1 MAKIISNSLIVLSF
15 VFFTTSKAQTIKL
28 IPIWETDTTLKT
40 PESVLIDFK
49 TNVMYVSC
57 INGQPNLANQKSY
70 ISKIDQNGKVVKLK
84 FSEGLNSTKGMGIL
98 ADKLY
103 VTEMTNVVEI
113 SLSTGKVLNRYP
125 IADAKFLNDIAVDLK
140 SGSVYISDSGAGKVW
155 SLKNGKI
162 TSVLDGGIL
171 KGINGLLVE
180 QNTLLIGNGD
190 GSLLSMNLAN
200 KKIKTVAKVSGQ
212 IDGIAALGKG
222 SYIVS
227 EWPGKIWH
235 INSAGKSELLIDSS
249 KDKINTADLT
259 YNPKTKILLVP
270 TFFHNKVMA
279 YKVQ

>member
-1 MAKIISNSLIVLSF
+1 MTKIISNSLLLMAFFS
-15 VFFTTSKAQTIKL
+15 FTTSKAQNITL
-28 IPIWETDTTLKT
+28 VPVWETDTTLKT

-57 INGQPNLANQKSY
+57 INGQPNLANQESY
-70 ISKIDQNGKVVKLK
+70 ISKINQSGKVVKLK
-84 FSEGLNSTKGMGIL
+84 FSEGLNATKGMGIL

-113 SLSTGKVLNRYP
+113 SLSTGKVLKRYP
-125 IADAKFLNDIAVDLK
+125 VTDAKFLNDIAVDPK
-140 SGSVYISDSGAGKVW
+140 SGSVYISDSGAGKIW

-162 TSVLDGGIL
+162 ASVLDGGIL
-171 KGINGLLVE
+171 KGNNGLLIE

-227 EWPGKIWH
+227 EWTGKVWH
-235 INSAGKSELLIDSS
+235 INAEGQSSLLIDSS

-259 YNPKTKILLVP
+259 YNPKTKTLLVP

-279 YKVQ
+279 YRVQ